1 MKIKKEY
8 YILTGLVLLLSLYL
22 VFHNTGKINY
32 TLPTLKTLSTND
44 IINMSITGTDVSIN
58 LDKEKAGWRLKP
70 DNYRVNTTLMNELVE
85 TTAKASII
93 DLVSKTKNYQI
104 YGLDNKKGIHVVA
117 KGKDG
122 AVLRDFVIGTQTTG
136 GDFTYIKLKNDTNV
150 YTIKGRVRNK
160 FEITADKIKDKK
172 VLSFITGDINK
183 ITIKGDGINISYVKE
198 NKDKKPVWK
207 TSGGKSIDTK
217 KINDY
222 LNELSLVKFDTFTTK
237 NLPAAA
243 VTITLSDKKGL
254 HTLAISRKTGNVY
267 IGTSSYSGRNF
278 LMKEEIGDTIN
289 KNIDNLKKEL
299 NKT

>member
-44 IINMSITGTDVSIN
+44 IINLSITGTDASIN
-58 LDKEKAGWRLKP
+58 LDKEKTGWRLKP
-70 DNYRVNTTLMNELVE
+70 DNYKVNKTLMDTLVE
-85 TTAKASII
+85 TTAKANVI
-93 DLVSKTKNYQI
+93 DLVSKTKNYKI

-117 KGKDG
+117 KGKNG
-122 AVLRDFVIGTQTTG
+122 TVLRDFIIGTQTTG
-136 GDFTYIKLKNDTNV
+136 GDFTYVKLKNDKNV
-150 YTIKGRVRNK
+150 YTMKGRVRNK

-172 VLSFITGDINK
+172 VLSFMTGDIQK
-183 ITIKGDGINISYVKE
+183 ITIRGDGVNLSFVRE

-222 LNELSLVKFDTFTTK
+222 LNELSLVNFDTFTTK
-237 NLPAAA
+237 KLPSAA

-254 HTLAISRKTGNVY
+254 HTLAISRKIGNAY
-267 IGTSSYSGRNF
+267 IGTSSYSDRTF
-278 LMKEEIGDTIN
+278 LLKGEIGDAIN

-299 NKT
+299 NKK